1 MAKAKKR
8 SKKLAAGKSIEKQK
22 TLTTAGPGGP
32 VGVVG
37 GPHGR
42 IAVNHNDIV
51 LRG

>member
-32 VGVVG
+32 SQVWT
-37 GPHGR
+37 PPGR

-51 LRG
+51 LCG